1 MSSINETD
9 AQAIEPVGY
18 VQLFRQNANFRRYF
32 LAHIISLFGDWFNIL
47 AILALLRS
55 MGHDGAGA
63 FGGVFIAKSL
73 ATLSILP
80 IGGVV
85 VDALSRKKVMLF
97 TDWGRALIVL
107 GMFSVVWFPSPWVLY
122 TLLWLQSAL
131 TAFFDPA
138 KRAILPDIVSEAELP
153 AANALNAVTWSL
165 MLSLGSGLGGL
176 VVESYGWQVA
186 MGVDVFSYL
195 ISGIL
200 LLGVVEPH
208 FQRKSIQRNL
218 LEPLKEGWR
227 YIMTHPKIRGLYL

>member
-18 VQLFRQNANFRRYF
+18 VHCFDKMPIRRYF

-47 AILALLRS
+47 AIWLART

-97 TDWGRALIVL
+97 TDWGRAPIVL

-122 TLLWLQSAL
+122 TLLWLQSAPPHSRPCK
-131 TAFFDPA
+131 TC
-138 KRAILPDIVSEAELP
+138 DI
-153 AANALNAVTWSL
+153 TR
-165 MLSLGSGLGGL
+165 
-176 VVESYGWQVA
+176 Y
-186 MGVDVFSYL
+186 
-195 ISGIL
+195 
-200 LLGVVEPH
+200 
-208 FQRKSIQRNL
+208 RK
-218 LEPLKEGWR
+218 
-227 YIMTHPKIRGLYL
+227 

>member
-1 MSSINETD
+1 
-9 AQAIEPVGY
+9 
-18 VQLFRQNANFRRYF
+18 
-32 LAHIISLFGDWFNIL
+32 
-47 AILALLRS
+47 

-97 TDWGRALIVL
+97 TDWGRAPIVL

-138 KRAILPDIVSEAELP
+138 KRAILPDIVSKENFLLP
-153 AANALNAVTWSL
+153 MPS
-165 MLSLGSGLGGL
+165 ML
-176 VVESYGWQVA
+176 
-186 MGVDVFSYL
+186 
-195 ISGIL
+195 
-200 LLGVVEPH
+200 
-208 FQRKSIQRNL
+208 
-218 LEPLKEGWR
+218 
-227 YIMTHPKIRGLYL
+227 